1 VGKRLGKLVKTD
13 VCTSFTLRGR
23 YALICVEVSMGV
35 PVKKS
40 VHIGQ
45 HKQPII
51 YEGSDIFCNRCGVLG
66 HNAINC
72 VVPQTNQQNMQA
84 MEIRQGDNARGSDVQ
99 TSTPY
104 MADPKEKWQTVTFN
118 RQKKE
123 NKRTP
128 EKINDEPA

>member
-1 VGKRLGKLVKTD
+1 
-13 VCTSFTLRGR
+13 
-23 YALICVEVSMGV
+23 MGV

-51 YEGSDIFCNRCGVLG
+51 YEGSDIFCNSCGVLG
-66 HNAINC
+66 HNAINY

-104 MADPKEKWQTVTFN
+104 MADPEEKWQTVTFN
-118 RQKKE
+118 RQKKQ

-128 EKINDEPA
+128 KKINNEPGNFYLNLETLWCSINTGKKIKWQIPWLKRSLD